1 MSKTKAA
8 ALSDFWS
15 SFELPAYEENSVPTG
30 DDDNSPFF
38 PYITYNVATDSFGGT
53 VALTASLWYRGT
65 SWLEANA
72 KAEEISEAIGRG
84 GIFLKC
90 KNGAIWMNRGT
101 PFAQSM
107 GDPENDLIK
116 RKILN
121 VTAEFITAD

>member
-8 ALSDFWS
+8 ALYDFWS
-15 SFELPAYEENSVPTG
+15 SFGVPAFEENCVPTG
-30 DDDNSPFF
+30 DEAPFF
-38 PYITYNVATDSFGGT
+38 PYITYNVSTDSFGAE
-53 VALTASLWYRGT
+53 VSLVSFLWYRGT
-65 SWLEANA
+65 SWRDANA
-72 KAEEISEAIGRG
+72 KAEEISEEIGRD

-90 KNGAIWMNRGT
+90 KGGAIWLKRGV

-107 GDPENDLIK
+107 GDPSDTAIK